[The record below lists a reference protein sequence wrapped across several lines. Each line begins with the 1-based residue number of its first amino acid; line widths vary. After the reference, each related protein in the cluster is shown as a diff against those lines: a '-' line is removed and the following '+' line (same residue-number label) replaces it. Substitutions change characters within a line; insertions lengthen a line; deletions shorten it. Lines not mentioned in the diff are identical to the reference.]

1 MKKVLFFGAII
12 AIAGLTSCKKDYDC
26 NCKYNGVTYPYK
38 LNDVKKKDAEST
50 CKTVGNQ
57 WILMGGSCKLAD

>member
-38 LNDVKKKDAEST
+38 LNDIKKKDAENT

-57 WILMGGSCKLAD
+57 